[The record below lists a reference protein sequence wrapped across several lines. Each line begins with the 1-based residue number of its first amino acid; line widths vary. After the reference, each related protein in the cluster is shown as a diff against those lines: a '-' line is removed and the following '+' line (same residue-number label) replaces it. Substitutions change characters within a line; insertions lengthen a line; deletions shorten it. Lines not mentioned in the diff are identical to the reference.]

1 MNIQIFYNENGRTFE
16 DILKDYI
23 LLYYNLE
30 NLDFIEKYA

>member
-1 MNIQIFYNENGRTFE
+1 MKIFTYYDENGRTFE

>member
-1 MNIQIFYNENGRTFE
+1 MKISTFYNENGRTFE